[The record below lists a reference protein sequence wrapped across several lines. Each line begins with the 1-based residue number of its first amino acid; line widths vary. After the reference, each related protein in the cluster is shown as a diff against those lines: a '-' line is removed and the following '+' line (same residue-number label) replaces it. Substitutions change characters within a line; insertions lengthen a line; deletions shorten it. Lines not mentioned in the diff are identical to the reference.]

1 MLDFLAAEYV
11 ADLIIH
17 CYCFRQIF
25 GMNSF
30 VFPCSCMG
38 SFVLKGCVADEKVV
52 DCAEIDELSTIISNT
67 TSKTSNATVTGLL
80 FDLFSYFGVPVP
92 SQKYKELVL
101 KLIENLENSTDIVVK
116 ALEYRNI
123 ISDKL
128 ASWCVHVD
136 DADNMF
142 RVWNEFAFV
151 DNFQNRKALV

>member
-1 MLDFLAAEYV
+1 M
-11 ADLIIH
+11 
-17 CYCFRQIF
+17 
-25 GMNSF
+25 
-30 VFPCSCMG
+30 
-38 SFVLKGCVADEKVV
+38 KGCVADEKVV

-67 TSKTSNATVTGLL
+67 TSKTSNATVTGML